1 MKILVSENQFKFLV
15 NLITEDDD
23 RVKEN
28 VMFVGDSHSAGKDWT
43 WNYLLAKDH
52 PEWNVTHVVQG
63 GKRTDWMLQNMTSE
77 LQKKKYNLV
86 FIYGGTNDVMSPIKN
101 ELPISNIQKMVDEV
115 NKQGGKAI
123 VVLGFDQEG
132 IFDATKVKPT
142 KYCDKKCFA
151 EYKPKRVDY
160 QKRLGESIRNAIIVP
175 KLDADTSWT
184 TDGIHAI
191 ASKHSTLKK
200 HVGDYI
206 KDVEKSNKT
215 STNTTD
221 NKDEKKEKFKKFFE
235 RYFEFLKTNEVVDQN
250 SSDKKIIIMQ
260 VILFIVTKDNS
271 IDINGILDGNTKV
284 AINKFQKNNGLTESG
299 IFDLKTQ
306 DKLTQK
312 IFKTYQGRQ
321 IEDIKKGSVGSEESK
336 SLVITNPSV
345 KIRTLPSDLE
355 QKFKNI
361 PGVNYEKFKNDI
373 ESVGIPVKYAI
384 RQLYIESAFSPD
396 VISCKRKS
404 TSGAMGLAQF
414 MPKTWPEYGRG
425 GDPCNVQDALPAY
438 VRMMAFLVK
447 KFPGRL
453 DLAIASYNSGP
464 YVQYPPKSR
473 KYI

>member
-1 MKILVSENQFKFLV
+1 
-15 NLITEDDD
+15 
-23 RVKEN
+23 
-28 VMFVGDSHSAGKDWT
+28 
-43 WNYLLAKDH
+43 
-52 PEWNVTHVVQG
+52 
-63 GKRTDWMLQNMTSE
+63 
-77 LQKKKYNLV
+77 
-86 FIYGGTNDVMSPIKN
+86 
-101 ELPISNIQKMVDEV
+101 
-115 NKQGGKAI
+115 
-123 VVLGFDQEG
+123 
-132 IFDATKVKPT
+132 
-142 KYCDKKCFA
+142 
-151 EYKPKRVDY
+151 
-160 QKRLGESIRNAIIVP
+160 
-175 KLDADTSWT
+175 
-184 TDGIHAI
+184 
-191 ASKHSTLKK
+191 
-200 HVGDYI
+200 
-206 KDVEKSNKT
+206 
-215 STNTTD
+215 
-221 NKDEKKEKFKKFFE
+221 
-235 RYFEFLKTNEVVDQN
+235 
-250 SSDKKIIIMQ
+250 MQ

-473 KYI
+473 KYIYDNALTNKTPFTELNGKIPSEAYAYASSILQP